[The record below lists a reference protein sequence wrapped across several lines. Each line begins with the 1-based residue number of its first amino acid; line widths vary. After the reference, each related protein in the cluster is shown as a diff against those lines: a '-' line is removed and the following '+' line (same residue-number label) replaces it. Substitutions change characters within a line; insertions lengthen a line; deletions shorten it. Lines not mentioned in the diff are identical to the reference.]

1 MIALFFFPKRYIIIL
16 FLISILF
23 YGTLCKGF
31 KKKDKLFLKK
41 EVYFSNATN
50 RVHNEVVNIMK
61 KKVRIF
67 CVILAGYKH
76 KKSRIIPQLKT
87 WVKRCDGY
95 IYATGVAD
103 KSINSIRAFS
113 KDSYEYSY
121 AKVRNG
127 LKYVYKKFKGQYDFI
142 LKSDSD
148 AYIIMENLRMYL
160 HNRNPDEHLYS
171 GYQMYTHTSKINP
184 KFPLNQGGVGY
195 VLSRRTVKDLVE
207 KGFKNG
213 RICLK
218 RNDGFED
225 VEIARCLKNMKI
237 YPNDARDYK
246 NRELFFP
253 TDPVYVVGVHKNMP
267 AHPYYRSWSVHMYE
281 SKVPMSDFPIGFH
294 WVSNGMME
302 ALEYLLYN
310 VNVAGLQNKFFS
322 LNDDDD
328 EIYKNKIKYSSEF
341 LSIFSENYFK

>member
-1 MIALFFFPKRYIIIL
+1 
-16 FLISILF
+16 
-23 YGTLCKGF
+23 
-31 KKKDKLFLKK
+31 
-41 EVYFSNATN
+41 
-50 RVHNEVVNIMK
+50 MK

-76 KKSRIIPQLKT
+76 KKSRILPQIKT
-87 WVKRCDGY
+87 WVKKCDGY

-103 KSINSIRAFS
+103 KKINSIRAFS

-127 LKYVYKKFKGQYDFI
+127 LKYVYNNYKGQYDFI

-148 AYIIMENLRMYL
+148 AYIIMENLRLYL
-160 HNRNPDEHLYS
+160 HNRDPDEHLYS
-171 GYQMYTHTSKINP
+171 GYQMYTHTAKIDP
-184 KFPLNQGGVGY
+184 KFALNQGGVGY
-195 VLSRRTVKDLVE
+195 VLSRKTVKELVE
-207 KGFKNG
+207 KGFKNR
-213 RICLK
+213 RICLR

-253 TDPVYVVGVHKNMP
+253 TDPLYAVGVHKNKP
-267 AHPYYRSWSVHMYE
+267 AHPYYRSWSVHFYE

-302 ALEYLLYN
+302 TLEYLLYGIN
-310 VNVAGLQNKFFS
+310 IAGLQNKFFS
-322 LNDDDD
+322 VNDDD
-328 EIYKNKIKYSSEF
+328 ENVYNNKIKYSTEV
-341 LSIFSENYFK
+341 LNIFSEKYFK